1 MCVFMAVWNFPMSVS
16 EPDFLET
23 SVQVTGVCEEQN
35 KSNTTIQRLLISKV
49 TDYIY
54 AYR

>member
-1 MCVFMAVWNFPMSVS
+1 MAVWNFLMNVR
-16 EPDFLET
+16 ETDFFET
-23 SVQVTGVCEEQN
+23 SVPVQVTGVCEEQN